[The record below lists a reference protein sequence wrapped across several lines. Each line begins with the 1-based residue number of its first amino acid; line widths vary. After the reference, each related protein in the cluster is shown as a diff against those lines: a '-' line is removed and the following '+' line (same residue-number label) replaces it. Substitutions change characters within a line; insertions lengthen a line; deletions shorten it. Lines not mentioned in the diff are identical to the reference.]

1 MSDGIEMGTIKQNLE
16 SHGGE
21 CRCVLLDKMI
31 VDHMSKPENN
41 MAHMFSVLKTGKQK
55 LSVKGELMILYLMNQ
70 IQSMIL
76 EISKID
82 EMINERQEGL
92 GPQVDAEPKE

>member
-1 MSDGIEMGTIKQNLE
+1 
-16 SHGGE
+16 
-21 CRCVLLDKMI
+21 MI

-55 LSVKGELMILYLMNQ
+55 LSVKGELLILYLMNQ

-76 EISKID
+76 EITKID
-82 EMINERQEGL
+82 EMMNELQEGL